1 MRKKTSVDTY
11 IVGDQYATLT
21 YGYND
26 KGYITS
32 RGDLNTAQYESSTYD
47 AMGRLTQVSV
57 DGIQNYYFGYDGS
70 GNMTQNSRVSADYL
84 GYDASQ
90 PHAVS
95 SVRATGGSISPSRCE
110 VGYNSRNRPAPLR
123 RMFILLRQ
131 ICNLTQNIIRI
142 CNP

>member
-1 MRKKTSVDTY
+1 MH
-11 IVGDQYATLT
+11 
-21 YGYND
+21 
-26 KGYITS
+26 
-32 RGDLNTAQYESSTYD
+32 
-47 AMGRLTQVSV
+47 
-57 DGIQNYYFGYDGS
+57 YYFGYDGS